1 MKSKIFA
8 VCTLLTIVV
17 VSMMYVEKQL
27 PEVNSLRLF
36 NTVALAGDEIGS
48 GSGSSGSGMCTD
60 RGGNEESQK
69 ILKKNVC
76 RKEIQIKVGSS
87 FEWKTVN
94 GNECNCEK
102 PDRSYQGV
110 KGCNLS
116 WETACK

>member
-1 MKSKIFA
+1 MKSKILA
-8 VCTLLTIVV
+8 VCILLAMVAINI
-17 VSMMYVEKQL
+17 MYIEKQL

-36 NTVALAGDEIGS
+36 NTVALAGDEIGT

-60 RGGNEESQK
+60 RGGNEEPQK
-69 ILKKNVC
+69 ILQKNTC
-76 RKEIQIKVGSS
+76 TKEIQIKVGTS

-116 WETACK
+116 SETACK